1 MKKNLI
7 KSLTL
12 STATL
17 ATFSMA
23 NTVLAEDVLT
33 NSTAEPASQAT
44 NITSSQE
51 LANQVAQAENTVT
64 STQFQL
70 EQAQQAL
77 AEQEK
82 NLIEAQTQLESA
94 QTVADSTA
102 ENLAKAEENASQA
115 TAENIASAQASINT
129 AAENVAQA
137 SAQVATTTSTQ
148 NLAQE
153 SYNQQ
158 TTQVAVA
165 QANLDTATATYQTT
179 QQNVKTTEE
188 EQKQATA
195 KLNQDL
201 STSQS
206 EVSTFETAI
215 STYSS
220 QLETT
225 KNELNALKNSANLEE
240 LKQAQ
245 LDRVSEEMEANRKL
259 ILAQRQYNKLQQHS
273 EPLLNSQSS
282 ITLTTQ
288 TPTLIAEEM
297 KHPKMSATIY
307 SGERTETIYIT
318 AEQAKEYAEKGTI
331 TYVPNSTKITEYFVG
346 YLNELKR
353 LNGMT
358 STVDA
363 SSSDLIAYAVARAE
377 ENAARNLLTHQTN
390 LNPADFNL
398 EGSSLRY
405 NEDDNKILL
414 WLENASGRNA
424 KLFYAF
430 DSDDFDVNY
439 PYLSDQ
445 AVAYNLLLGWFTDY
459 RNVSRTET
467 SEESRN
473 YGHRIIELT
482 AEGPIGVGVSAN
494 GNMAT
499 LQTSKPGANDYLRY
513 DDTSMFEPDFITND
527 KGETVM
533 IRKGTTTP
541 VVFLPAVT
549 FNFVYDKTVLGQE
562 TVGEVNTIL
571 KTALA
576 KSQEDIASKQATLD
590 EAKTATSLATAA
602 YHFARNNKENLSE
615 KTAEK
620 ETEIAGLES
629 NLQTAQT
636 NLSVAKTKVSQLQ
649 EKLAQI
655 SQDTQLLKLKEQLTA
670 QEKAVQEAQVN
681 LETQQT
687 ELSKRQVTLTEATN
701 LTEAAK
707 KELASAQTQLETV
720 KANYQAL
727 IKAQENLTLAQKADL
742 DAKAKLAQVTA
753 EVETA
758 ETILNQLQKVARD
771 AQLTYTDAK
780 ANYDKLLADYTFA
793 KDLEDKSL
801 ENIITPLP
809 DGTIIAIPK
818 TSPSVAEKPSLDIEK
833 LLESLKSSDT
843 GNTGTTNSPLDNNAG
858 LNEDK
863 KSQQVKN
870 NQTPP
875 IVTIKPHQAANT
887 QTASQSNQINHLV
900 ATKLNQT
907 SNTQT
912 FSLNPR
918 AKVANQTKE
927 LPNTGETSS
936 IAYALTG
943 LTLLSTTVLIR
954 KRKEL

>member
-240 LKQAQ
+240 LKQVQ
-245 LDRVSEEMEANRKL
+245 LDRVREEMDAAFELKKAQNQNDILLKRSEE
-259 ILAQRQYNKLQQHS
+259 
-273 EPLLNSQSS
+273 LNNTQSAV
-282 ITLTTQ
+282 TLTTQ
-288 TPTLIAEEM
+288 TPTIIEEET
-297 KHPKMSATIY
+297 KHPQMSATIY
-307 SGERTETIYIT
+307 SGERTETIYLT

-358 STVDA
+358 NTVDA
-363 SSSDLIAYAVARAE
+363 SNSNLIAYAVARAE

-390 LNPADFNL
+390 LDPADFNL
-398 EGSSLRY
+398 EEFSEFY
-405 NEDDNKILL
+405 NININILDR
-414 WLENASGRNA
+414 ENASLGYSE
-424 KLFYAF
+424 LSYDF
-430 DSDDFDVNY
+430 DILDDVNY
-439 PYLSDQ
+439 TYLSDQ

-459 RNVSRTET
+459 RNVARKET
-467 SEESRN
+467 SSQSTN
-473 YGHRIIELT
+473 YGHRITELM
-482 AEGPIGVGVSAN
+482 AAGPIGLGFSAN
-494 GNMAT
+494 GTDSAHAVLNTAR
-499 LQTSKPGANDYLRY
+499 NDLIT
-513 DDTSMFEPDFITND
+513 DSTNTDTSQFEPDFITND

-571 KTALA
+571 KTALV
-576 KSQEDIASKQATLD
+576 KSQEDIASKQAILD

-602 YHFARNNKENLSE
+602 YLFARNNKENLSE

-636 NLSVAKTKVSQLQ
+636 NLSAAKTKVSQLQ
-649 EKLAQI
+649 EKLAQT
-655 SQDTQLLKLKEQLTA
+655 SQDTQLLKLKEQLTV
-670 QEKAVQEAQVN
+670 QEKAVQEAQEN

-687 ELSKRQVTLTEATN
+687 ELDKRQTALTEATN

-707 KELASAQTQLETV
+707 RELASAQTQLETA

-771 AQLTYTDAK
+771 AQLAYTGAK
-780 ANYDKLLADYTFA
+780 ENYDKLLADYTIA

-801 ENIITPLP
+801 ENLITSLP

-863 KSQQVKN
+863 NNQQVKN
-870 NQTPP
+870 NQTTP
-875 IVTIKPHQAANT
+875 IVTIKPHQAVNT
-887 QTASQSNQINHLV
+887 QTASQSNQINHVV

-943 LTLLSTTVLIR
+943 LTLLSTAVLIR
-954 KRKEL
+954 KRKEI